1 MLVPWAGFSA
11 LRGASPQPLGSGT
24 AMSPSSLDTAR
35 DREEEDRDRD
45 EREGREEEESVQL
58 GSTEGETS
66 RKKGKISPRAI
77 SFG

>member
-1 MLVPWAGFSA
+1 MG
-11 LRGASPQPLGSGT
+11 GKGSGGE
-24 AMSPSSLDTAR
+24 R
-35 DREEEDRDRD
+35 KGRERKKREEDRDRD